1 MTLENLLAI
10 SRLQTL
16 APDKTAIAKLLA
28 AATRN
33 LADAQLHEVSAN
45 NRFDAGYKVI
55 MQCAVIGL
63 QANGYRLSTSQPG
76 HHQTAI
82 QTLPKSMGV
91 HQDVAIVLDALRKRR
106 NLNDY
111 DGDPIPDAALASCLE
126 EAALLLAH
134 TRSWLRVHHPQLLD

>member
-16 APDKTAIAKLLA
+16 TPDKTAIGKLLT

-33 LADAQLHEVSAN
+33 LLDAQLLAVSAS
-45 NRFDAGYKVI
+45 NRFDAAYKVI

-82 QTLPKSMGV
+82 QSLPKSMGV
-91 HQDVAIVLDALRKRR
+91 SQDVAIVLDALRKRR

-111 DGDPIPDAALASCLE
+111 DGDPIPDAALAACLQ

-134 TRSWLRVHHPQLLD
+134 TRSWLQTHHPELLD